1 MSIALFFAKRLRRP
15 HRGQALV
22 EFALVSVV
30 LFLLL
35 GAVIEFG
42 FLFSHKLE
50 LTNAARS
57 GARWA
62 SLHSSTAW
70 SSNANPDSS
79 TIEGQVRAAGGT
91 ATLPN
96 DNNHIYIEYFKVNG
110 AVQTLC
116 GYYDQALPGFH
127 PVGAYV
133 VGTCVI
139 PGNLVRVTLTNS
151 YTLVTGLLGRGVGTA
166 VTTKA
171 VAVMP
176 VIA

>member
-1 MSIALFFAKRLRRP
+1 MSIALFFAKRRGRP
-15 HRGQALV
+15 GRGQALV

-35 GAVIEFG
+35 GAVVEFG

-62 SLHSSTAW
+62 SLHSTTAW
-70 SSNANPDSS
+70 SASPNPDSI

-96 DNNHIYIEYFKVNG
+96 DNNHIYIEYFNVAG

-116 GYYDQALPGFH
+116 GYYDAGLPGFH
-127 PVGAYV
+127 GLNGYV

-139 PGNLVRVTLTNS
+139 PGNLVRVTLTNAYS
-151 YTLVTGLLGRGVGTA
+151 LVTGLLGTGAGTA
-166 VTTKA
+166 VTVKA

-176 VIA
+176 VLV

>member
-1 MSIALFFAKRLRRP
+1 MSLALFFAKSRQLR
-15 HRGQALV
+15 RGQALV

-30 LFLLL
+30 LMLLL
-35 GAVIEFG
+35 GAVVEFG

-62 SLHSSTAW
+62 SLHSTTAW
-70 SSNANPDSS
+70 SANASPDSN

-91 ATLPN
+91 STLPN
-96 DNNHIYIEYFKVNG
+96 DDAHITIEYFNITG
-110 AVQTLC
+110 ATQTLC
-116 GYYDQALPGFH
+116 GHYSAALPGF
-127 PVGAYV
+127 VAAAGYSQA
-133 VGTCVI
+133 TCVI

-151 YTLVTGLLGRGVGTA
+151 YSLVTGLLGRGVGTA

-171 VAVMP
+171 VAAMP